1 MRFLKITSLVLA
13 LLLLAFL
20 SLSLAQS
27 GAPAA
32 RPQTGHV
39 SFTADMLDK
48 NIDPCTD
55 FYGYA
60 CSKWQALNPI
70 PGDPV
75 PKAADPAEIHVPPGV
90 VA

>member
-48 NIDPCTD
+48 ISILARIFT
-55 FYGYA
+55 A
-60 CSKWQALNPI
+60 TL
-70 PGDPV
+70 
-75 PKAADPAEIHVPPGV
+75 AANGKP
-90 VA
+90 